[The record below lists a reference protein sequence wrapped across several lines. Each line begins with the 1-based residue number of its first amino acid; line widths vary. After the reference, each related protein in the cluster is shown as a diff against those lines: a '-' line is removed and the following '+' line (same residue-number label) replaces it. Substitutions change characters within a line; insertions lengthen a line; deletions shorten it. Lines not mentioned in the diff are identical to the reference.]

1 MLFLDAA
8 AIEEAETEA
17 EAERVKA
24 ETAEAYN
31 EVTNPLPTNSR
42 LPNPT
47 PNFSTLK
54 NPNSKLKPPSPDL
67 NPNSNPNHNPNRR
80 WVLPL
85 TLRVTSKRPT
95 AS

>member
-31 EVTNPLPTNSR
+31 EVTNPLPTNPR
-42 LPNPT
+42 FPNPT
-47 PNFSTLK
+47 PNFSTQK
-54 NPNSKLKPPSPDL
+54 NPNSKLKTAIS
-67 NPNSNPNHNPNRR
+67 
-80 WVLPL
+80 
-85 TLRVTSKRPT
+85 RPQPELDPQP
-95 AS
+95 